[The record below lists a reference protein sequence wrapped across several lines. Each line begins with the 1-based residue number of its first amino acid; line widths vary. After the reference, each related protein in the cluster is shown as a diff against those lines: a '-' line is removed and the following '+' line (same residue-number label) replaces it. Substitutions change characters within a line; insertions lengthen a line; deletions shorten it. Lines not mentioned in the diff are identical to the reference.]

1 MPLLTTMWYMIPV
14 SKNEPFK
21 TNETMPD
28 FRNGDAVHKFQDY
41 RRLHYPYLLLL
52 KITESL

>member
-28 FRNGDAVHKFQDY
+28 FRNGDAVHKFQNN
-41 RRLHYPYLLLL
+41 RRLHHPYLLLL